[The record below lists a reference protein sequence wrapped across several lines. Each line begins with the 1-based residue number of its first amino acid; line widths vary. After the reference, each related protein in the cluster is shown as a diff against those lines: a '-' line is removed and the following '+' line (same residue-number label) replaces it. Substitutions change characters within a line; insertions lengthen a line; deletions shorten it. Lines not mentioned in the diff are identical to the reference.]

1 MIDREQMIQEL
12 VEFEINSL
20 FTELIALSTAGMMAV
35 LDDMTTEEIREKYLT
50 LGGGHELH

>member
-12 VEFEINSL
+12 VEFEINAL

-35 LDDMTTEEIREKYLT
+35 LDEMTTEEIREKYLT